1 MSLPSKLT
9 SYLSTGRPVL
19 AAVAPDGA
27 TAQELRRTGG
37 AALLVTPGQPVPFV
51 EAVLNLRLDPTRRA
65 RMASAGREYA
75 EATLGEKAAA
85 ARLDNLI
92 EECLKTP

>member
-1 MSLPSKLT
+1 
-9 SYLSTGRPVL
+9 
-19 AAVAPDGA
+19 
-27 TAQELRRTGG
+27 
-37 AALLVTPGQPVPFV
+37 
-51 EAVLNLRLDPTRRA
+51 
-65 RMASAGREYA
+65 MASAGREYA